1 MAGTFHLS
9 VITPER
15 AVLETEATAVGFPA
29 WDGEVGVLPQRAPF
43 LFEMGIGNLK
53 VEFPEGKQT
62 LYVDGG
68 FAQMVGDKLTLL
80 TEQDKRLDE
89 LDRGK
94 AEAALVAARE
104 LSILSDA
111 GFEGRQKAI
120 QGAEVQKQTGELAAR
135 AF

>member
-15 AVLETEATAVGFPA
+15 AVLETEATAVVFPA

-43 LFEMGIGNLK
+43 LFEMGIGVLR
-53 VEFPEGKQT
+53 VESPEGKQT

-80 TEQDKRLDE
+80 TENAKRLDE
-89 LDRGK
+89 LDRMK
-94 AEAALVAARE
+94 AEAALAAARE
-104 LSILSDA
+104 LPMLTDA
-111 GFEGRQKAI
+111 EFEGRQKAI
-120 QGAEVQKQTGELAAR
+120 ARAEMQKQLAN
-135 AF
+135 